1 MTLDF
6 IDNLF
11 AGFGMADTS
20 WVGSLKIFSLV
31 LLTFITSFIVGKIL
45 QQLKKHFDKTSNH
58 WDDAIL
64 WAARKPIS
72 TLIWV
77 VGLSL
82 SAAMADHVAG
92 TAFYTFAEP
101 IARLGLIA
109 MIAWFIVRLVSGA
122 ERIVVSPEKMA
133 DPMDPTT
140 VSAMSKLLRGSV
152 IVTATLVILQSMGYS
167 ISGVL
172 AFGGVGG
179 IAIGFAAKDLLANF
193 FGGLMIYMD
202 RPFSVGDWVR
212 SPDKEIEGTVEK
224 IGWRLTTIRTFDKR
238 PLYVPNGTF
247 ATISLEN
254 PSRMSHRRIH
264 EVIGIRYE
272 DAHLMS
278 TIVEA
283 VKQML
288 IDDDEI
294 DTDQTTIVN
303 FNQFNASSLDFFIYA
318 FTKTINWIHYHEVK
332 QKVLLK
338 VYDIISKQGAEIAFP
353 TQTLHHA
360 TISPLE
366 LKAVDSKVK
375 EINAGELKTPD
386 QQ

>member
-1 MTLDF
+1 MDF
-6 IDNLF
+6 IDKLF

-20 WVGSLKIFSLV
+20 WGGSVKIFSLV
-31 LLTFITSFIVGKIL
+31 FLTFLVSFIVAKIFDQL
-45 QQLKKHFDKTSNH
+45 QKHFTRTNNL
-58 WDDAIL
+58 WDDTLL

-72 TLIWV
+72 MMIWIG
-77 VGLSL
+77 GLSL
-82 SAAMADHVAG
+82 SAAMADKVAD
-92 TAFYTFAEP
+92 TEFYSFAEP
-101 IARLGLIA
+101 VARLGLIV
-109 MIAWFIVRLVSGA
+109 MIAWFIVRLIGGA
-122 ERIVVSPEKMA
+122 ERIVVSPEKMKE
-133 DPMDPTT
+133 PMDPTT

-152 IVTATLVILQSMGYS
+152 LVTATLVILQSMGYS

-172 AFGGVGG
+172 AFGGIGG

-193 FGGLMIYMD
+193 FGGLMIYLD

-272 DAHLMS
+272 DAHLMDA
-278 TIVEA
+278 IVAE

-288 IDDDEI
+288 IADDEI
-294 DTDQTTIVN
+294 DTEQTTIVN
-303 FNQFNASSLDFFIYA
+303 FNKFNASSLDFFIYA
-318 FTKTINWIHYHEVK
+318 FTKTTNWIHYHQVK
-332 QKVLLK
+332 QQVLLK
-338 VYDIISKQGAEIAFP
+338 VYDIISKQGAAIALP
-353 TQTLHHA
+353 TQTLHHSA
-360 TISPLE
+360 LSPME
-366 LKAVDSKVK
+366 VRPA
-375 EINAGELKTPD
+375 D
-386 QQ
+386 QQAGN

>member
-1 MTLDF
+1 MKLDF
-6 IDNLF
+6 LDEIF
-11 AGFGMADTS
+11 KGFGMADTS
-20 WVGSLKIFSLV
+20 WSGSIKIFSLV
-31 LLTFITSFIVGKIL
+31 FLTFLISFVVGKIFNQL
-45 QQLKKHFDKTSNH
+45 QKHFAKTNNL
-58 WDDAIL
+58 WDDTLL

-72 TLIWV
+72 VMIWIA
-77 VGLSL
+77 GLSL
-82 SAAMADHVAG
+82 SAAVADHVAD
-92 TAFYTFAEP
+92 TEFYTFAEP
-101 IARLGLIA
+101 VARLGLIV
-109 MIAWFIVRLVSGA
+109 MIAWFIVRLIGGA

-152 IVTATLVILQSMGYS
+152 IVTAALVILQSMGYS

-172 AFGGVGG
+172 AFGGIGG

-193 FGGLMIYMD
+193 FGGLMIYLD

-212 SPDKEIEGTVEK
+212 SPDQEIEGTVEK

-264 EVIGIRYE
+264 EVIGIRYD
-272 DAHLMS
+272 DAHLMGV
-278 TIVEA
+278 IVAE

-294 DTDQTTIVN
+294 DTTQTTIVN
-303 FNQFNASSLDFFIYA
+303 FNQFNASSLDFFIYT
-318 FTKTINWIHYHEVK
+318 FTKTINWVHYHQVK
-332 QKVLLK
+332 QNVLLK
-338 VYDIISKQGAEIAFP
+338 VYEIISKHGAEIAFP

-360 TISPLE
+360 SISPVELRATD
-366 LKAVDSKVK
+366 LKAA
-375 EINAGELKTPD
+375 E
-386 QQ
+386 

>member
-1 MTLDF
+1 MALDF
-6 IDNLF
+6 IDDLF
-11 AGFGMADTS
+11 KGFGMADTS
-20 WVGSLKIFSLV
+20 WSGSIKIFSLV
-31 LLTFITSFIVGKIL
+31 FLTFFVSFVVSALFNQL
-45 QQLKKHFDKTSNH
+45 QKHFSKTNNL
-58 WDDAIL
+58 WDDTIL

-72 TLIWV
+72 TMIWIA
-77 VGLSL
+77 GLSL
-82 SAAMADHVAG
+82 SAAMADHVAD
-92 TAFYTFAEP
+92 TDFYSFAEP
-101 IARLGLIA
+101 VARLGLIV
-109 MIAWFIVRLVSGA
+109 MLAWFIVRLIGGI
-122 ERIVVSPEKMA
+122 ERIVISPEKMNE
-133 DPMDPTT
+133 PMDPTT

-152 IVTATLVILQSMGYS
+152 IITAVLVILQSMGYS

-172 AFGGVGG
+172 AFGGIGG

-264 EVIGIRYE
+264 EVIGIRYD

-278 TIVEA
+278 NIVA
-283 VKQML
+283 DVKQML

-303 FNQFNASSLDFFIYA
+303 FNKFNASSVDFFIYA
-318 FTKTINWIHYHEVK
+318 FTKTTNWIRYHEVK
-332 QKVLLK
+332 QDVLLK
-338 VYDIISKQGAEIAFP
+338 VYDIISKHGAEIAFP

-360 TISPLE
+360 SASPFE
-366 LKAVDSKVK
+366 IKSDS
-375 EINAGELKTPD
+375 ATSTA
-386 QQ
+386 

>member
-6 IDNLF
+6 LDEIF
-11 AGFGMADTS
+11 KGFGIADTS
-20 WVGSLKIFSLV
+20 WSGSLKIFSLV
-31 LLTFITSFIVGKIL
+31 FLTFLTSFIVGKVFNQL
-45 QQLKKHFDKTSNH
+45 QKHFDKTNNL
-58 WDDAIL
+58 WDDTLL

-72 TLIWV
+72 VMIWIA
-77 VGLSL
+77 GLSL
-82 SAAMADHVAG
+82 SAAVADHVAN
-92 TAFYTFAEP
+92 TEFYTFAEP
-101 IARLGLIA
+101 VARLGLIV
-109 MIAWFIVRLVSGA
+109 MIAWFIVRLIGGA

-152 IVTATLVILQSMGYS
+152 IVTAALVILQSMGYS

-172 AFGGVGG
+172 AFGGIGG

-193 FGGLMIYMD
+193 FGGLMIYLD

-212 SPDKEIEGTVEK
+212 SPDQEIEGTVEK

-264 EVIGIRYE
+264 EVIGIRYD
-272 DAHLMS
+272 DAHLMDV
-278 TIVEA
+278 IVAE

-294 DTDQTTIVN
+294 DTTQTTIVN
-303 FNQFNASSLDFFIYA
+303 FNQFNASSLDFFIYT
-318 FTKTINWIHYHEVK
+318 FTKTINWVHYHQVK
-332 QKVLLK
+332 QNVLLK
-338 VYDIISKQGAEIAFP
+338 VYEIISKHGAEIAFP

-360 TISPLE
+360 SVSPVELRAAG
-366 LKAVDSKVK
+366 LKAA
-375 EINAGELKTPD
+375 E
-386 QQ
+386 

>member
-1 MTLDF
+1 MKLDF
-6 IDNLF
+6 IDDLF
-11 AGFGMADTS
+11 KGFGMADTS
-20 WVGSLKIFSLV
+20 WSGSIKIFSLV
-31 LLTFITSFIVGKIL
+31 FLTFLVSFVVGKIFN
-45 QQLKKHFDKTSNH
+45 QLKKHFDKTNNL
-58 WDDAIL
+58 WDDTIL

-72 TLIWV
+72 TMIWII
-77 VGLSL
+77 GLSL
-82 SAAMADHVAG
+82 SAAMADHVAD
-92 TAFYTFAEP
+92 TDFYSFAEP
-101 IARLGLIA
+101 VARLGLIA
-109 MIAWFIVRLVSGA
+109 MIAWFIVRLIGGA

-133 DPMDPTT
+133 EPMDPTT

-152 IVTATLVILQSMGYS
+152 IITSVLVILQSMGYS

-172 AFGGVGG
+172 AFGGIGG

-193 FGGLMIYMD
+193 FGGLMIYLD

-212 SPDKEIEGTVEK
+212 SPDQEIEGTVEK

-264 EVIGIRYE
+264 EVIGIRYD

-278 TIVEA
+278 AIVA
-283 VKQML
+283 DVKQML
-288 IDDDEI
+288 IEDDEI

-303 FNQFNASSLDFFIYA
+303 FNQFNASSLDFFIYT
-318 FTKTINWIHYHEVK
+318 FTKTINWIHYHQVK
-332 QKVLLK
+332 QNVLLK
-338 VYDIISKQGAEIAFP
+338 IYEIISKHGAEIAFP

-360 TISPLE
+360 SISPVE
-366 LKAVDSKVK
+366 LRAVESPSSAVRSP
-375 EINAGELKTPD
+375 E
-386 QQ
+386 

>member
-1 MTLDF
+1 MSMDF
-6 IDNLF
+6 FDELF
-11 AGFGMADTS
+11 KGFGIADTS
-20 WVGSLKIFSLV
+20 WSGSIKIFMLV
-31 LLTFITSFIVGKIL
+31 FLTFLTSFIVKKIL
-45 QQLKKHFDKTSNH
+45 NQLKKHFETTNNL
-58 WDDAIL
+58 WDDTIL

-72 TLIWV
+72 TLIWI

-92 TAFYTFAEP
+92 TDFYSFAEP
-101 IARLGLIA
+101 VARLGFIV
-109 MIAWFIVRLVSGA
+109 MIAWFIVRLIGGA

-140 VSAMSKLLRGSV
+140 VSAMSKLLRSAV
-152 IVTATLVILQSMGYS
+152 IVTATLVVLQSMGYS

-172 AFGGVGG
+172 AFGGIGG

-264 EVIGIRYE
+264 EVIGIRYD
-272 DAHLMS
+272 DAHLMCS
-278 TIVEA
+278 IVTE

-303 FNQFNASSLDFFIYA
+303 FNQFNASSLDFFIYT

-338 VYDIISKQGAEIAFP
+338 VYEIISKQGAEIAFP

-360 TISPLE
+360 SISPF
-366 LKAVDSKVK
+366 
-375 EINAGELKTPD
+375 EIMTNSSANSATQLPEKS
-386 QQ
+386 

>member
-1 MTLDF
+1 MKLGFFDEIF
-6 IDNLF
+6 K
-11 AGFGMADTS
+11 GFGMADTS
-20 WVGSLKIFSLV
+20 WGGSIKIFSLV
-31 LLTFITSFIVGKIL
+31 LLTFIVSFIVGKIFNQL
-45 QQLKKHFDKTSNH
+45 QKHFDKTNNL
-58 WDDAIL
+58 WDDTIL

-72 TLIWV
+72 TMIWIA
-77 VGLSL
+77 GLSL
-82 SAAMADHVAG
+82 SAAMADHVAD
-92 TAFYTFAEP
+92 TEFYTFAEP
-101 IARLGLIA
+101 VARLGLIA
-109 MIAWFIVRLVSGA
+109 MIAWFIVRLIGGA

-152 IVTATLVILQSMGYS
+152 IITAVLVILQSMGYS

-172 AFGGVGG
+172 AFGGIGG

-193 FGGLMIYMD
+193 FGGLMIYLD

-212 SPDKEIEGTVEK
+212 SPDQDIEGTVEK

-264 EVIGIRYE
+264 EVIGIRYD
-272 DAHLMS
+272 DAHLMCS
-278 TIVEA
+278 IVAE

-294 DTDQTTIVN
+294 DTSQTTIVN
-303 FNQFNASSLDFFIYA
+303 FNQFNASSLDFFVYS

-332 QKVLLK
+332 QNVLLK
-338 VYDIISKQGAEIAFP
+338 IYEIISKHGAEIAFP

-360 TISPLE
+360 SISPVE
-366 LKAVDSKVK
+366 LRAAEAASVK
-375 EINAGELKTPD
+375 PIE

>member
-1 MTLDF
+1 MNLDF

-11 AGFGMADTS
+11 AGFGLADTS
-20 WVGSLKIFSLV
+20 WVGSFKIFILV
-31 LLTFITSFIVGKIL
+31 FLTFIASFIMNRFL
-45 QQLKKHFDKTSNH
+45 EQLKKHFAHTANH
-58 WDDAIL
+58 WDDTVL

-72 TLIWV
+72 TLIWI
-77 VGLSL
+77 VGLSMA
-82 SAAMADHVAG
+82 AAMADKVAG
-92 TAFYTFAEP
+92 TEFYSFAEP
-101 IARLGLIA
+101 IRRLGLIV
-109 MIAWFIVRLVSGA
+109 MMAWFIIRFISGA
-122 ERIVVSPEKMA
+122 EHIVVSPDKMK

-152 IVTATLVILQSMGYS
+152 IVTATLVVLQSMGYS

-172 AFGGVGG
+172 AFGGIGG

-212 SPDKEIEGTVEK
+212 SPDKNVEGTVEK

-254 PSRMSHRRIH
+254 PSRMSHRRIN

-272 DAHLMS
+272 DSHHMS
-278 TIVEA
+278 SIVAE

-288 IDDDEI
+288 IDDDEL

-303 FNQFNASSLDFFIYA
+303 FDKFNASSLDFFIYV
-318 FTKTINWIHYHEVK
+318 FTKTTNWIHYHEVK
-332 QKVLLK
+332 QAVMLK
-338 VYDIISKQGAEIAFP
+338 ILDIISRHGAEIAYP

-360 TISPLE
+360 SISPVE
-366 LKAVDSKVK
+366 LKAA
-375 EINAGELKTPD
+375 ETTTHALKPTE

>member
-1 MTLDF
+1 MKLDF
-6 IDNLF
+6 FDQIF
-11 AGFGMADTS
+11 KGFGMADTS
-20 WVGSLKIFSLV
+20 WSGSIKIFSLV
-31 LLTFITSFIVGKIL
+31 FLTFMVSFIVGKIFNQL
-45 QQLKKHFDKTSNH
+45 QKHFDKTNNL
-58 WDDAIL
+58 WDDTIL

-72 TLIWV
+72 TMIWI

-82 SAAMADHVAG
+82 SAAMADHVAD
-92 TAFYTFAEP
+92 TEFYTFAEP
-101 IARLGLIA
+101 VARLGLIA
-109 MIAWFIVRLVSGA
+109 MIAWFIVRLIGGA

-152 IVTATLVILQSMGYS
+152 IITAVLVILQSMGYS

-172 AFGGVGG
+172 AFGGIGG

-193 FGGLMIYMD
+193 FGGLMIYLD

-212 SPDKEIEGTVEK
+212 SPDQDIEGTVEK

-264 EVIGIRYE
+264 EVIGIRYD

-278 TIVEA
+278 KIVA
-283 VKQML
+283 DVKQML

-294 DTDQTTIVN
+294 DTSQTTIVN
-303 FNQFNASSLDFFIYA
+303 FNQFNASSLDFFIYC

-332 QKVLLK
+332 QNVLLK
-338 VYDIISKQGAEIAFP
+338 IYEIISKHGAEIAFP

-360 TISPLE
+360 SISPVE
-366 LKAVDSKVK
+366 LRATEST
-375 EINAGELKTPD
+375 ASALKSPE
-386 QQ
+386 Q

>member
-1 MTLDF
+1 MKLDF
-6 IDNLF
+6 FDEIF
-11 AGFGMADTS
+11 KGFGMADTS
-20 WVGSLKIFSLV
+20 WSGSIKIFSLV
-31 LLTFITSFIVGKIL
+31 LLTFIVSFVVGKIFNQL
-45 QQLKKHFDKTSNH
+45 QKHFDKTNNL
-58 WDDAIL
+58 WDDTIL

-72 TLIWV
+72 TMIWIA
-77 VGLSL
+77 GLSL
-82 SAAMADHVAG
+82 SAAMADHVAD
-92 TAFYTFAEP
+92 TEFYSFAEP
-101 IARLGLIA
+101 VARLGLIA
-109 MIAWFIVRLVSGA
+109 MIAWFIVRLITGA
-122 ERIVVSPEKMA
+122 EHIVVSPEKMA

-152 IVTATLVILQSMGYS
+152 IITAALVVLQSMGYS

-172 AFGGVGG
+172 AFGGIGG

-212 SPDKEIEGTVEK
+212 SPDQDIEGTVEK

-264 EVIGIRYE
+264 EVIGIRYD

-278 TIVEA
+278 KIVA
-283 VKQML
+283 DVKQML

-294 DTDQTTIVN
+294 DTSQTTIVN
-303 FNQFNASSLDFFIYA
+303 FNQFNASSLDFFIYC

-332 QKVLLK
+332 QSVLLK
-338 VYDIISKQGAEIAFP
+338 VYEIISKHGAEIAFP

-360 TISPLE
+360 SISPVE
-366 LKAVDSKVK
+366 LRA
-375 EINAGELKTPD
+375 AELIAPEEK
-386 QQ
+386 

>member
-1 MTLDF
+1 MNLEF
-6 IDNLF
+6 IDTLF
-11 AGFGMADTS
+11 AGFGLADSS
-20 WVGSLKIFSLV
+20 WGGSLKIFMMV
-31 LLTFITSFIVGKIL
+31 FLTFVVSFTLNRIFAL
-45 QQLKKHFDKTSNH
+45 LKKHFTHTNNL
-58 WDDAIL
+58 WDDIIL

-72 TLIWV
+72 TLVWI
-77 VGLSL
+77 VGLSF

-92 TAFYTFAEP
+92 TDFYSFAGP
-101 IARLGLIA
+101 VARLGLIV
-109 MIAWFIVRLVSGA
+109 MIAWFIVRFINGA
-122 ERIVVSPEKMA
+122 ERILVSPEKMK

-140 VSAMSKLLRGSV
+140 VSAMSKLLRGS
-152 IVTATLVILQSMGYS
+152 IIITASLVVLQSMGYS

-172 AFGGVGG
+172 AFGGIGG

-212 SPDKEIEGTVEK
+212 SPDQEIEGTVEK

-254 PSRMSHRRIH
+254 PSRMSHRRIK
-264 EVIGIRYE
+264 ETIGIRYE
-272 DAHLMS
+272 DAQQMCQ
-278 TIVEA
+278 IVTD

-288 IDDDEI
+288 IDDEDI

-303 FNQFNASSLDFFIYA
+303 FDKFNASSLDFFIYA
-318 FTKTINWIHYHEVK
+318 FTKTTNWIRYHEVK
-332 QKVLLK
+332 QKVMLK
-338 VYDIISKQGAEIAFP
+338 VLDIVTRHGAEVAFP

-360 TISPLE
+360 SVPSPATNG
-366 LKAVDSKVK
+366 KPDT
-375 EINAGELKTPD
+375 EI
-386 QQ
+386 

>member
-1 MTLDF
+1 MKLDF
-6 IDNLF
+6 IDDLF
-11 AGFGMADTS
+11 KGFGMADTS
-20 WVGSLKIFSLV
+20 WGGSIKIFSLV
-31 LLTFITSFIVGKIL
+31 FLTFLVSFIVSATFNQL
-45 QQLKKHFDKTSNH
+45 QKHFDKTNNL
-58 WDDAIL
+58 WDDTIL

-72 TLIWV
+72 TMIWI

-82 SAAMADHVAG
+82 SAAMADHVAD
-92 TAFYTFAEP
+92 TDFYSFAEP
-101 IARLGLIA
+101 VARLGLIA
-109 MIAWFIVRLVSGA
+109 MIAWFIVRLIGGA

-133 DPMDPTT
+133 EPMDPTT

-152 IVTATLVILQSMGYS
+152 IITATLVVLQSMGYS

-172 AFGGVGG
+172 AFGGIGG

-193 FGGLMIYMD
+193 FGGLMIYLD

-212 SPDKEIEGTVEK
+212 SPDQEIEGTVEK

-264 EVIGIRYE
+264 EVIGIRYD
-272 DAHLMS
+272 DAHLMN
-278 TIVEA
+278 TIVAE

-294 DTDQTTIVN
+294 DTSQTTIVN
-303 FNQFNASSLDFFIYA
+303 FNQFNASSLDFFIYT

-332 QKVLLK
+332 QNVLLK
-338 VYDIISKQGAEIAFP
+338 IYEIISKHGAEIAFP

-360 TISPLE
+360 SISPVE
-366 LKAVDSKVK
+366 LRAAEAKPES
-375 EINAGELKTPD
+375 TPTA
-386 QQ
+386 Q

>member
-1 MTLDF
+1 MKLDF
-6 IDNLF
+6 IDKLF

-20 WVGSLKIFSLV
+20 WGGSIKIFSLV
-31 LLTFITSFIVGKIL
+31 FLTFLVSFIVTRVFNHL
-45 QQLKKHFDKTSNH
+45 QKRFERTSNV
-58 WDDAIL
+58 WDDTLL

-72 TLIWV
+72 LMIWIG
-77 VGLSL
+77 GLSL
-82 SAAMADHVAG
+82 SAAMADKVAD
-92 TAFYTFAEP
+92 TEFYTFAEP
-101 IARLGLIA
+101 IARLGLIV
-109 MIAWFIVRLVSGA
+109 MITWFIVRLIGGA
-122 ERIVVSPEKMA
+122 ERIVVSPEKMK

-152 IVTATLVILQSMGYS
+152 LVTAMLVILQSMGYS

-172 AFGGVGG
+172 AFGGIGG

-193 FGGLMIYMD
+193 FGGLMIYLD

-212 SPDKEIEGTVEK
+212 SPDKDIEGTVEK

-272 DAHLMS
+272 DANLMEA
-278 TIVEA
+278 IVGD
-283 VKQML
+283 VKAML
-288 IDDDEI
+288 IADDEI

-303 FNQFNASSLDFFIYA
+303 FNKFNASSLDFFVYA
-318 FTKTINWIHYHEVK
+318 FTKTTNWIHYHQVK
-332 QKVLLK
+332 QQVLLK
-338 VYDIISKQGAEIAFP
+338 VYEIISKHGAEIAFP

-360 TISPLE
+360 SFSPM
-366 LKAVDSKVK
+366 
-375 EINAGELKTPD
+375 EIKTATEQTAD
-386 QQ
+386 

>member
-1 MTLDF
+1 MKLDF
-6 IDNLF
+6 IDKLF

-20 WVGSLKIFSLV
+20 WGGSVKIFSLV
-31 LLTFITSFIVGKIL
+31 FLTFLVSFILAKIFDQL
-45 QQLKKHFDKTSNH
+45 QKHFTKTNNL
-58 WDDAIL
+58 WDDTLL

-72 TLIWV
+72 MMIWIG
-77 VGLSL
+77 GLSL
-82 SAAMADHVAG
+82 SAAMADKVAD
-92 TAFYTFAEP
+92 TEFYSFAEP
-101 IARLGLIA
+101 VARLGLIV
-109 MIAWFIVRLVSGA
+109 MIAWFIVRLIGGA
-122 ERIVVSPEKMA
+122 ERIVISPEKMKE
-133 DPMDPTT
+133 PMDPTT

-152 IVTATLVILQSMGYS
+152 LVTATLVILQSMGYS

-172 AFGGVGG
+172 AFGGIGG

-193 FGGLMIYMD
+193 FGGLMIYLD

-272 DAHLMS
+272 DAHLMD
-278 TIVEA
+278 TIVAE

-288 IDDDEI
+288 IADDEI
-294 DTDQTTIVN
+294 DTEQTTIVN
-303 FNQFNASSLDFFIYA
+303 FNKFNASSLDFFIYA
-318 FTKTINWIHYHEVK
+318 FTKTTNWIHYHQVK
-332 QKVLLK
+332 QQVLLK
-338 VYDIISKQGAEIAFP
+338 VYDIISKQGAAIALP
-353 TQTLHHA
+353 TQTLHHSA
-360 TISPLE
+360 LSPM
-366 LKAVDSKVK
+366 
-375 EINAGELKTPD
+375 EIRPAD
-386 QQ
+386 QQAGN